1 MQVLCKMT
9 TETAGDVQCS
19 VCGQGFMVYSVRQ
32 TDADKDA
39 ARELVLKALADQHG
53 KSTAP
58 TVHPQTGF
66 NVPEWDGPVKFSA
79 AALLGGAP
87 KWAC

>member
-32 TDADKDA
+32 TDEDKVA
-39 ARELVLKALADQHG
+39 ARDMVLQALADQHG
-53 KSTAP
+53 RSTAP
-58 TVHPQTGF
+58 GVHPQTGF
-66 NVPEWDGPVKFSA
+66 NVPEWDGMPKFSA

-87 KWAC
+87 KWAV